1 MRIRQRPP
9 PANQAV
15 TTAQAKT
22 GRLQI
27 VSQKAATTTPTV
39 AATGWA
45 LHGRVYDANLN
56 PQERYTVFLVDEQKN
71 YLSDYGFSY
80 TDSTGYFLLQ
90 YQGAPASGSSGASET
105 GAATSASTGASGVA
119 ATAVAPRAY
128 VQVYD
133 AKAKP
138 VLSSST
144 PFTPVTGQATYQ
156 VLTLPASGQSLSI
169 HRPRSSPCRRATQHK
184 QIRKNHCKTAK
195 TNEESTNSRQILI
208 HLALL
213 GLCSHTPS
221 SSMRSYGSRLQ
232 SESTDLCSTCPRPVV
247 ISGRSRKAGNRVR
260 ILVCVEDQPQDA
272 ILAADTIRRAWF
284 RLCRTR
290 EYGEALL
297 QIHDQ
302 DALEGKK
309 SLPDVI
315 LLDLDL
321 GYESGFELLRF
332 WHQNPKL
339 AGCRVIVWTHMGN
352 QREICEMF
360 KVHAVVV
367 KSDDVSELKRVL
379 SRLLEAA

>member
-1 MRIRQRPP
+1 MTERQNPSIP
-9 PANQAV
+9 TVPADLQSLGSTAVTSANQLSAAGSSMSAQVQAARVSGLKRAAASAVATYGADSTEATAPNQAV

-156 VLTLPASGQSLSI
+156 VLTLPASGQSLGDPPAEI
-169 HRPRSSPCRRATQHK
+169 RAVAVPPSTSK
-184 QIRKNHCKTAK
+184 SAKTTKTAK
-195 TNEESTNSRQILI
+195 TNEEST
-208 HLALL
+208 
-213 GLCSHTPS
+213 TP
-221 SSMRSYGSRLQ
+221 
-232 SESTDLCSTCPRPVV
+232 
-247 ISGRSRKAGNRVR
+247 
-260 ILVCVEDQPQDA
+260 
-272 ILAADTIRRAWF
+272 
-284 RLCRTR
+284 
-290 EYGEALL
+290 
-297 QIHDQ
+297 
-302 DALEGKK
+302 GK
-309 SLPDVI
+309 S
-315 LLDLDL
+315 
-321 GYESGFELLRF
+321 
-332 WHQNPKL
+332 
-339 AGCRVIVWTHMGN
+339 
-352 QREICEMF
+352 
-360 KVHAVVV
+360 
-367 KSDDVSELKRVL
+367 
-379 SRLLEAA
+379 